1 MIISAL
7 AWALT
12 EEEKQI
18 AANLDFFTEYEIIE
32 RDDFQEIYVDST
44 NEENN
49 EGESNND
56 KPRMKKK

>member
-1 MIISAL
+1 MVISAI

-32 RDDFQEIYVDST
+32 RDDFQEIYVDSI
-44 NEENN
+44 NEKNN
-49 EGESNND
+49 KGESKED